1 VNLTWTGFLVFSIL
15 WAPKGWSRLHQLA
28 QGINLR
34 PALWE
39 PKLPGVRTWLG
50 LQPASQPKPPRAPP
64 FDMQRWWAANKPA
77 SCLWDGWSSKSFLE
91 IPRQVLG
98 RWIQEV
104 SGHGDFAEYH
114 QRFGHPPEATKT
126 CMCGQAV
133 RRGHLSVCPIATWGN
148 PDATRLDAR
157 AFYKTFNL
165 YLSRVNELRQYGEI
179 LDPLTL
185 EPLPIPRRPPPDLP
199 SPSVSADEED
209 GSEFLE
215 IVIPQ
220 ALPSS

>member
-1 VNLTWTGFLVFSIL
+1 MVGGEQTIILPMGWLVIQGLSGTSQTRPGPLDTG
-15 WAPKGWSRLHQLA
+15 G
-28 QGINLR
+28 
-34 PALWE
+34 
-39 PKLPGVRTWLG
+39 
-50 LQPASQPKPPRAPP
+50 
-64 FDMQRWWAANKPA
+64 
-77 SCLWDGWSSKSFLE
+77 
-91 IPRQVLG
+91 
-98 RWIQEV
+98 
-104 SGHGDFAEYH
+104 SGHGDFAGYH
-114 QRFGHPPEATKT
+114 QRFGHSPEAIKT
-126 CMCGQAV
+126 CTCGQVV
-133 RRGHLSVCPIATWGN
+133 RRGHLDVCPIATWGN